1 MRRRRLTSVEV
12 PKPVSIEASPFGLI
26 PSLLRSEKGFIG
38 RAYELG
44 VKSESPPPSKIQ
56 KEPRH
61 GERDG
66 LRVTKDGT
74 DFRVQE
80 RTPNTEGCP
89 QTCWSSR

>member
-1 MRRRRLTSVEV
+1 MRRRRLTSMVM
-12 PKPVSIEASPFGLI
+12 PRHLPVQAGSFGLI
-26 PSLLRSEKGFIG
+26 PSLLRSEKGFVG
-38 RAYELG
+38 QAYELG

-66 LRVTKDGT
+66 LRVTTDGT

-89 QTCWSSR
+89 QTYWTSR